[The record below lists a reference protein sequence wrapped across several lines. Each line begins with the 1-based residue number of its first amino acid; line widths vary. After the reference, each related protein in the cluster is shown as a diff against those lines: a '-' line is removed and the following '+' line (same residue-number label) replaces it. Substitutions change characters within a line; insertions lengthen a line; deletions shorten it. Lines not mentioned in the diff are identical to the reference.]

1 MSVPTMSV
9 PGSERLRVHVL
20 GPLRVWR
27 DGREVDA
34 GPRQQRSVL
43 AFLAARAGSP
53 VTVTEMIDLLW
64 GRIRR
69 PAR

>member
-1 MSVPTMSV
+1 MMTV
-9 PGSERLRVHVL
+9 PGSETLRLRVQIL

-34 GPRQQRSVL
+34 DPQQQRSVL
-43 AFLAARAGSP
+43 AFLAARAGNP

-64 GRIRR
+64 GEDPP

>member
-1 MSVPTMSV
+1 MSVPN
-9 PGSERLRVHVL
+9 SETLRLRVQIL

-43 AFLAARAGSP
+43 AFLAARAATRS
-53 VTVTEMIDLLW
+53 
-64 GRIRR
+64 R
-69 PAR
+69 